1 MATGSHPVFSVPITL
16 RHGPVCLI
24 IFCITDILRKF
35 SRSFTS
41 VRISVGWEW
50 SVDGINWTADNLTS
64 RTTFNVYIYDCKN
77 VFLIKIRKW
86 KASWEQSL
94 PTGFLWKLTRSNEV
108 WNWPT
113 FKKPPKLQ
121 KRKRNSE
128 IWSEC
133 KLRRVLVILEF
144 VLDVWLFGG
153 VQGKHCF
160 DLLLTFYTGLARR
173 PATQKTLGV
182 FVDYTL
188 LVTVT

>member
-1 MATGSHPVFSVPITL
+1 MGDKTRKKMAAGSHPVFSAPITL
-16 RHGPVCLI
+16 CRGPVRLI
-24 IFCITDILRKF
+24 ILRVTDVLRKF
-35 SRSFTS
+35 ARSFTS
-41 VRISVGWEW
+41 AKTSVGWEW
-50 SVDGINWTADNLTS
+50 SVDGINWTADDLTS
-64 RTTFNVYIYDCKN
+64 RATFNVYIYHCKN

-133 KLRRVLVILEF
+133 KLRRVLVIREF

-153 VQGKHCF
+153 VQGKPCF
-160 DLLLTFYTGLARR
+160 DLLTF
-173 PATQKTLGV
+173 
-182 FVDYTL
+182 
-188 LVTVT
+188 